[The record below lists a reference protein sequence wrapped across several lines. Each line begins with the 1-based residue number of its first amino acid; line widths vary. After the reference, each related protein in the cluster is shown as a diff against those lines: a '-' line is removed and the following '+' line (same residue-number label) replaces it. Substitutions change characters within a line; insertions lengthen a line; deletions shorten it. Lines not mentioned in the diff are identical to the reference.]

1 MKIFIY
7 YYADNS
13 IDTKHDIAAVKAKT
27 KKEAAKILEQYYTN
41 VGSDN
46 IKELTF
52 KDYNNRAT
60 NVMILS
66 DY

>member
-7 YYADNS
+7 YFADNS
-13 IDTKHDIAAVKAKT
+13 NDTGHDIAAVKAKT
-27 KKEAAKILEQYYTN
+27 KEDAVKILEQYYTN

-46 IKELTF
+46 VKELTF

-60 NVMILS
+60 NIMILS

>member
-7 YYADNS
+7 YFADNS
-13 IDTKHDIAAVKAKT
+13 IDISHDIAAVKAKT
-27 KKEAAKILEQYYTN
+27 KNEAVKILEQYYTN
-41 VGSDN
+41 VGKDN

-52 KDYNNRAT
+52 KDYNNKVT
-60 NVMILS
+60 NIMILT